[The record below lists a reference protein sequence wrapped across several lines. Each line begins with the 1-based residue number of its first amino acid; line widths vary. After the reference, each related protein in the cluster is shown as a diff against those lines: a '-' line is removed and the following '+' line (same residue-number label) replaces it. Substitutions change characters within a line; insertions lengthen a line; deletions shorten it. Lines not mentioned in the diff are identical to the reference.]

1 MLLTVEGAA
10 TKLEGPLLFLRRT
23 LDVGLYDAVEVRGS
37 DGRSRLGRIAA
48 IDEQFMTIE
57 VLENTAGLSLEGTV
71 VRFRGEPLTFGLGP
85 GILGRVFNGVGQVI
99 DGGPP
104 VATHR
109 KVPIEGLPMNP
120 VARALPRDF
129 IETGISTL
137 DLMNSLVRGQKLP
150 LFSGGGLPHDRLAVE
165 IASHARLRDRP
176 PQDRLAVVAAQGER
190 PSSGE
195 AQRTAPA
202 EEFVIVFA
210 GIGVPYDSAE
220 YFRRSLEQGGALERT
235 ALFLNLASDSSTQRL
250 LTPRFALSAAE
261 YLAFVE
267 HKHVLVILT
276 DMTNYCE
283 ALREVASSKGEIPSR
298 KGFPGYMYSD
308 LATLFERAGCL
319 RGAKGTLTQLS
330 ILTMP
335 ADDIGHPIPDLTGY
349 ITEGQIVLSRDLDR
363 RGIYPP
369 VNVLPSLSRLMKD
382 GTGAKY
388 TDPDHPALASQ
399 LYAAYARAA
408 QARVLASV
416 VGVEGLAETDRRYL
430 RFGSAFEQTLASQTD
445 ARTLEQS
452 MAIGWKLLAG
462 LPMSEL
468 TRLSDAQIAA
478 HIEASA

>member
-1 MLLTVEGAA
+1 M
-10 TKLEGPLLFLRRT
+10 
-23 LDVGLYDAVEVRGS
+23 
-37 DGRSRLGRIAA
+37 
-48 IDEQFMTIE
+48 
-57 VLENTAGLSLEGTV
+57 
-71 VRFRGEPLTFGLGP
+71 
-85 GILGRVFNGVGQVI
+85 
-99 DGGPP
+99 
-104 VATHR
+104 
-109 KVPIEGLPMNP
+109 
-120 VARALPRDF
+120 
-129 IETGISTL
+129 
-137 DLMNSLVRGQKLP
+137 
-150 LFSGGGLPHDRLAVE
+150 
-165 IASHARLRDRP
+165 
-176 PQDRLAVVAAQGER
+176 
-190 PSSGE
+190 
-195 AQRTAPA
+195 
-202 EEFVIVFA
+202 IVFA

-235 ALFLNLASDSSTQRL
+235 ALFLNRASDSSTQRL

-267 HKHVLVILT
+267 GKHVLVILT

-283 ALREVASSKGEIPSR
+283 ALREVSSSKGEIPSR

-382 GTGAKY
+382 GTGGKY

-416 VGVEGLAETDRRYL
+416 VGIEGLAETDRQYL
-430 RFGSAFEQTLASQTD
+430 RFGTAFEQTLVTQSE

-452 MAIGWKLLAG
+452 MALGWTLLAD
-462 LPMSEL
+462 LPRSEL

-478 HIEASA
+478 HMEVHA